1 MEAHSWL
8 LTEAGLNGE
17 NVKPPRRIF
26 QVASAKKLPSHA
38 VQVAAFL
45 MIDGVFGPRLA

>member
-1 MEAHSWL
+1 MEAHYWF
-8 LTEAGLNGE
+8 LTEACLNGE

-38 VQVAAFL
+38 GQIAAFL
-45 MIDGVFGPRLA
+45 MIDRVFRPQLA

>member
-8 LTEAGLNGE
+8 LTEAGFNGE
-17 NVKPPRRIF
+17 NVEPPRRIF

-38 VQVAAFL
+38 GQIAAFL
-45 MIDGVFGPRLA
+45 MIDGVFRPQLA